1 MDYMFMTRSYWLEL
15 SVPQNVVNDKY
26 KEYFGSVNLEISTR
40 KEAIDYLLKL
50 TGKIQK
56 NG

>member
-1 MDYMFMTRSYWLEL
+1 MTRSYWLEL

-26 KEYFGSVNLEISTR
+26 KENFGSVNLEISTR
-40 KEAIDYLLKL
+40 KETIDYLLEL
-50 TGKIQK
+50 TGKIQEK